1 MKILI
6 STSSADPL
14 LDRIRRLVSRRDLL
28 KMKLQRVASTPAAK
42 VKMQTSIDK
51 LNEQI
56 AELKAKP
63 KETQKA
69 KPKENQKTKT
79 YRGYDPLT
87 MKGAKAFTE
96 INGTSAFPKNI
107 EGHWRASLK
116 EKSTLPFPIVYK
128 PAGYDKKAFLEKL
141 EKVQSRADTAQSKGR
156 SPSRWDG
163 TANGSMDYLY
173 RGWIW
178 PSGLM
183 TYFKGGVPPSQAFY
197 KLIMGKE
204 LATLPTYGR

>member
-42 VKMQTSIDK
+42 VKMQTSIDN
-51 LNEQI
+51 LNAQI
-56 AELKAKP
+56 AELKAKLKVAQKAKP

-69 KPKENQKTKT
+69 KT
-79 YRGYDPLT
+79 YKGYDPLT

-96 INGTSAFPKNI
+96 INGTSAFPKNV
-107 EGHWRASLK
+107 EGYWRASLK
-116 EKSTLPFPIVYK
+116 EKSSLPFPIVYK

-156 SPSRWDG
+156 SPNRWDG

-173 RGWIW
+173 RGWSW

>member
-6 STSSADPL
+6 STSIDDPL
-14 LDRIRRLVSRRDLL
+14 PERIRRLVSRRDLL
-28 KMKLQRVASTPAAK
+28 KIKIKRVASTPAARA
-42 VKMQTSIDK
+42 KMQVSIDN
-51 LNEQI
+51 LNAQI
-56 AELKAKP
+56 AEL
-63 KETQKA
+63 KA

-87 MKGAKAFTE
+87 MKGAKAFKE
-96 INGTSAFPKNI
+96 INGTSAFPKNV
-107 EGHWRASLK
+107 EGYWRASLK

-163 TANGSMDYLY
+163 TANGSMDYKY

-197 KLIMGKE
+197 ELIMGKE